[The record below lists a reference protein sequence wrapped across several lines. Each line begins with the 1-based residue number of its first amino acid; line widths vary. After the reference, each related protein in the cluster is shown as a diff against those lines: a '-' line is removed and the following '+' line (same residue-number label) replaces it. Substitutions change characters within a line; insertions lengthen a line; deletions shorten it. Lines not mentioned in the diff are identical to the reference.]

1 MKIIIPLV
9 GSFGK
14 SGGFRVLSK
23 LSNYW
28 IEKGHEVIFL
38 SYINGNVPY
47 FPTNAKLLYYDNNG
61 KITEDQNT
69 DITTLS
75 FGMFRLRK
83 FLRKALDTLEADVVL
98 ANHSFSAV
106 PVKKSKIKA
115 KKSYYVQAYE
125 PEFYEGN
132 GIKKFILR
140 KISKNSYKLGLDIV
154 VNALMYRNYKEL
166 KTDKV
171 VFPGLDLNTFKP
183 ISVTK
188 SHNKIVLGTIG
199 RSEPHKGTIYIL
211 EAFKLLR
218 KELGDKI
225 ELHIAFGEKD
235 LENIEGIKVIT
246 PDGDNN
252 LAEYYNSLDAYIC
265 GGILQM
271 EAIHY
276 PVIESMACGVP
287 VITTGYYPS
296 AKDNAFIVPIK
307 DSIAIRNAVIEFINN
322 PKLTEQKRNKAFSN
336 VEQFDWKLIS
346 EKMLAY
352 FSQ

>member
-28 IEKGHEVIFL
+28 IEEGHDVIFL
-38 SYINGNVPY
+38 SYVNGDLPY
-47 FPTNAKLLYYDNNG
+47 FPTKAKLLYYDNKGNVV
-61 KITEDQNT
+61 EHQNNDSAVLT
-69 DITTLS
+69 

-98 ANHSFSAV
+98 ANHSFSAL
-106 PVKKSKIKA
+106 PVKNSKIKA
-115 KKSYYVQAYE
+115 KKCYYVQAYE
-125 PEFYEGN
+125 PEFYGEKGLKN
-132 GIKKFILR
+132 YILR
-140 KISKNSYKLGLDIV
+140 RISKNSYTLGLDII
-154 VNALMYRNYKEL
+154 VNALMYQNYKEL

-183 ISVTK
+183 LSLSK
-188 SHNKIVLGTIG
+188 NGNKIILGTIG
-199 RSEPHKGTIYIL
+199 RSEIHKGTIYIL

-218 KELGDKI
+218 KELGTKI

-235 LENIEGIKVIT
+235 LENFEGIKVVT
-246 PDGDNN
+246 PDGDHK

-287 VITTGYYPS
+287 VITTGYYPAS
-296 AKDNAFIVPIK
+296 LDNAFMVPIK
-307 DSIAIRNAVIEFINN
+307 NSEAIKDAVMEFIDN
-322 PKLTEQKRNKAFSN
+322 PILAELKKNRAFTN
-336 VEQFDWKLIS
+336 IEQFDWKLIS
-346 EKMLAY
+346 QKMLTY